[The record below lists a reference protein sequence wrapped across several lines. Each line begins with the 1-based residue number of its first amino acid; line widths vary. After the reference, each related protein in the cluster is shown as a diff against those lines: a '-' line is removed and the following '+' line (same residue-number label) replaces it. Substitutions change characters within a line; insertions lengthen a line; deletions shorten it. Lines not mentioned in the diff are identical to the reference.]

1 MNNPAVEI
9 GRIIK
14 ERMEELDYS
23 FNTLA
28 NLTGVSKSALQ
39 RYTTEQSSKIPIN
52 KLKAIA
58 AALRLDPVQ
67 LMGWDASEPSVTED
81 VVKLPVLGDVAAG
94 YEHLCIQNWE
104 GDSIEIPRSYLKGRP
119 LEDYFMLRV
128 QGDSMYPLYLDGDI
142 VLVLKQKTLNRSGD
156 IGVIRY
162 DAENATL
169 KKVEYVM
176 GEDWMKLIPINPQ
189 YPPMLI
195 ENEALEE
202 CSVLGVPRMVIREI
216 A

>member
-1 MNNPAVEI
+1 MKANNIRAARKAAHMTMKELGARI
-9 GRIIK
+9 GLAESTISQYETGKRDPDNTTLLMIA
-14 ERMEELDYS
+14 EEL
-23 FNTLA
+23 NTS
-28 NLTGVSKSALQ
+28 VSYLLN
-39 RYTTEQSSKIPIN
+39 EN
-52 KLKAIA
+52 KN
-58 AALRLDPVQ
+58 RH
-67 LMGWDASEPSVTED
+67 PSVTED

-162 DAENATL
+162 DAENATI

-189 YPPMLI
+189 YPPMMI

-216 A
+216 V